1 MQLTLLQIVQDMLTS
16 IDAQNVT
23 DVSETEEASMCVNI
37 ANRSYEEMMSGY
49 RWKHLREFTTLSS
62 TAVLNELTLPSGTIA
77 IDPNNIY
84 YDTQTVQY
92 MDYERFMNL
101 TIKRDTSASE
111 IELIGT
117 TKCYNDRDP
126 QYYTTYDDFTLVFD
140 AVPDNV
146 SGLDTSVTSA
156 IVWRVPTSRKTDDG
170 DVFDLPTQA
179 FPALSLLCQSKAMS
193 ELKGDTQ
200 EGARI
205 YREYVK
211 AVASL
216 ARNARV
222 IDIIPDRRKWIVP
235 RNHRVYDIPPRIV
248 S

>member
-1 MQLTLLQIVQDMLTS
+1 MLTS

-23 DVSETEEASMCVNI
+23 DVNETEEASMCVNI
-37 ANRSYEEMMSGY
+37 ANRSYEEMMAGY
-49 RWKHLREFTTLSS
+49 RWRHLRSFDTLES

-77 IDPNNIY
+77 IDPNNVY
-84 YDTQTVQY
+84 YDDQIVEY
-92 MDYERFMNL
+92 LDYERFMNL

-140 AVPDNV
+140 SVPDNV
-146 SGLDTSVTSA
+146 SGLDPSDTSI
-156 IVWRVPTSRKTDDG
+156 IVWRVPTSRKTDNG

-179 FPALSLLCQSKAMS
+179 FPALSLLCQSKAVS
-193 ELKGDTQ
+193 ELKGDTS

-222 IDIIPDRRKWIVP
+222 IDIIPDRRKWILG
-235 RNHRVYDIPPRIV
+235 RRSNVYNIIPKIV
-248 S
+248 N